1 VQANANAG
9 ASTRSAIAKYASM
22 NTQTAD
28 LVTIG
33 SYQTS
38 PNASS
43 LQRVAD
49 LLANLGVI
57 AKPLN
62 VESMIFR

>member
-1 VQANANAG
+1 
-9 ASTRSAIAKYASM
+9 M
-22 NTQTAD
+22 NVQTAA

-33 SYQTS
+33 EYQTS

-43 LQRVAD
+43 LQRVVD
-49 LLANLGVI
+49 LLADFGVI

-62 VESMIFR
+62 IQSIIFR